1 MTRIMLAAR
10 AATLATVLLAGQP
23 AVWAQ
28 TATAPADAAK
38 LEDLEAQ
45 LRTLTAEAGER
56 QAQLDALQKEVG
68 ERDARISTLTAQAA
82 DAAAQAKTAQDRLA
96 EATAQAKAAED
107 RLAEA
112 TAQATAVQSRLT
124 EAEVAL
130 AERNGVLDRQ
140 RADLLAARNDLASAE
155 ARLGGKDKEV
165 AALATAGRELV
176 AASDEATKL
185 LAERDAQVAELRAQ
199 LLAAR
204 NDLAS
209 AEARLGGKDKEVAAL
224 ATAGRELV
232 ATGDEATKLLAE
244 RDAQVGELRAELL
257 AARNDLGSTEA
268 KLLGK
273 DKEIAALVA
282 VARELVAGGSQLEA
296 ANETLEQELAALT
309 GPEEAFLGGL
319 QEALGP
325 ETGVRMEA
333 DRLIFPSDVAFVS
346 GSAKLTPAAREKALE
361 LGRAIATATAALPAD
376 GDWVLR
382 IDGHTDRQAVGGR
395 LFASNRELSAARAL
409 EVVDV
414 LTEAGVP
421 AERLVPAAFGEF
433 RPLDPA
439 DTPEAYRANRRI
451 ELQFDEG

>member
-176 AASDEATKL
+176 A
-185 LAERDAQVAELRAQ
+185 
-199 LLAAR
+199 
-204 NDLAS
+204 
-209 AEARLGGKDKEVAAL
+209 
-224 ATAGRELV
+224 
-232 ATGDEATKLLAE
+232 TGDEATKLLAE
-244 RDAQVGELRAELL
+244 RDAQVGELRAQLL